1 MTFLQ
6 NGRTNKKNRQSNV
19 WHVGQYVRLSKED
32 GDKPESD
39 SIQNQQR
46 IISKHIEYMEQ
57 QGEQIAS
64 VKVYSDDGYAG
75 GSLNR
80 PAFQQMMRA
89 VEAGEINCVI
99 FKDLS
104 RLGRNY
110 PELGKLMEDYFPQK
124 GVRVIS
130 VLNNLDSLKS
140 PETYCSA
147 IVSFSNIVNDDYIR
161 QLSIKIKSTLDMK
174 RNSGEFIGNYAPYGY
189 VKSLD
194 DKNLWLIDEEAAEVV
209 KKIFRL
215 TVEGMG
221 PYQIAKRLMEEKV
234 EKPSYYQATRQRG
247 NYQTMCDFET
257 PYNWTGGSVVRILE
271 RPEYMGD
278 TVNFRSHKESYK
290 DKKAVK
296 NNSDEILVFQDT
308 HEPIIDR
315 RTWYMVQELRK
326 TVRRVDT
333 NGEGSL
339 LTGKLYCADC
349 GGKMHYRRSTTRAAR
364 DWRGIPNGGTERT
377 SAGFNCGT
385 YNSSRKQY
393 KQVCFSHSIKED
405 TVKQLILET
414 IRYALKSVRMDEAAF
429 IKNMRSASEVRDKGE
444 VKKLKADFSKK
455 KKRFADLD
463 LLIKKVYE
471 DNAMG
476 KLPDRRYEMLSS
488 DYEKEQQELEI
499 SMQEIREK
507 LAQFED
513 DTDRTE
519 EFLSLVRKYTD
530 IQELTPAIVNEFV
543 DKVMVHKIEEID
555 GERVQEIEIFLNYI
569 GKVELPVQE
578 LSEEEMAAEEKKRK
592 RRAYSRAYL
601 KEYRKK
607 HRPEIRR
614 VIEGAREADKQK
626 QIAEAEASA
635 DGLLHTDGTEQVA
648 AMVAGENKIIVES
661 SLPTKEEVK
670 AKYGR

>member
-1 MTFLQ
+1 M
-6 NGRTNKKNRQSNV
+6 
-19 WHVGQYVRLSKED
+19 
-32 GDKPESD
+32 
-39 SIQNQQR
+39 
-46 IISKHIEYMEQ
+46 
-57 QGEQIAS
+57 
-64 VKVYSDDGYAG
+64 
-75 GSLNR
+75 
-80 PAFQQMMRA
+80 
-89 VEAGEINCVI
+89 
-99 FKDLS
+99 LS
-104 RLGRNY
+104 RIENGDIGTVIVKDMSRVGR
-110 PELGKLMEDYFPQK
+110 DYLQVGFYTEVFFREK
-124 GVRVIS
+124 GVRFIAVSNGVDSSNNTSSEFAPFLNIMNEWYLRDCS
-130 VLNNLDSLKS
+130 RKITAVLRAKGKEGK
-140 PETYCSA
+140 PIT
-147 IVSFSNIVNDDYIR
+147 SNP
-161 QLSIKIKSTLDMK
+161 
-174 RNSGEFIGNYAPYGY
+174 PYGF
-189 VKSLD
+189 VKD
-194 DKNLWLIDEEAAEVV
+194 TEDKNHWLVDEEAAEVV
-209 KKIFRL
+209 RKIFRL

-308 HEPIIDR
+308 HEPIVDR

-333 NGEGSL
+333 GGKGSL

-377 SAGFNCGT
+377 SAGFNCST

-429 IKNMRSASEVRDKGE
+429 IKNMRSASEVRDKSE
-444 VKKLKADFSKK
+444 VKKLKADFSNKE
-455 KKRFADLD
+455 KRFADLD

-626 QIAEAEASA
+626 QMAEAEASA

>member
-1 MTFLQ
+1 M
-6 NGRTNKKNRQSNV
+6 
-19 WHVGQYVRLSKED
+19 
-32 GDKPESD
+32 
-39 SIQNQQR
+39 
-46 IISKHIEYMEQ
+46 
-57 QGEQIAS
+57 
-64 VKVYSDDGYAG
+64 
-75 GSLNR
+75 
-80 PAFQQMMRA
+80 
-89 VEAGEINCVI
+89 
-99 FKDLS
+99 LS
-104 RLGRNY
+104 RIENGDIGTVIVKDMSRVGR
-110 PELGKLMEDYFPQK
+110 DYLQVGFYTEVFFREK
-124 GVRVIS
+124 GVRFIAVSNGVDSNNNTSSEFAPFLNIMNEWYLRDCS
-130 VLNNLDSLKS
+130 RKITAVLRAKGKDGK
-140 PETYCSA
+140 PIT
-147 IVSFSNIVNDDYIR
+147 SNP
-161 QLSIKIKSTLDMK
+161 
-174 RNSGEFIGNYAPYGY
+174 PYGF
-189 VKSLD
+189 VKD
-194 DKNLWLIDEEAAEVV
+194 TEDKNHWLVDEEAAEVV
-209 KKIFRL
+209 RKIFRL

-308 HEPIIDR
+308 HEPIVDR

>member
-1 MTFLQ
+1 M
-6 NGRTNKKNRQSNV
+6 NNRTAGDNRITAL
-19 WHVGQYVRLSKED
+19 YERLSRDDDLAGDSNSIVNQKKMLED
-32 GDKPESD
+32 YAKNNGYTNTE
-39 SIQNQQR
+39 
-46 IISKHIEYMEQ
+46 HFT
-57 QGEQIAS
+57 
-64 VKVYSDDGYAG
+64 DDGFSG
-75 GSLNR
+75 GSFER
-80 PAFQQMMRA
+80 PGWKQM
-89 VEAGEINCVI
+89 
-99 FKDLS
+99 LS
-104 RLGRNY
+104 RIENGDIGTVIVKDMSRVGR
-110 PELGKLMEDYFPQK
+110 DYLQVGFYTEVFFREK
-124 GVRVIS
+124 GVRFIAVSNGVDSSNNTSSEFAPFLNIMNEWYLRDCS
-130 VLNNLDSLKS
+130 RKITAVLWAKGKEGK
-140 PETYCSA
+140 PIT
-147 IVSFSNIVNDDYIR
+147 SNP
-161 QLSIKIKSTLDMK
+161 
-174 RNSGEFIGNYAPYGY
+174 PYGF
-189 VKSLD
+189 VKD
-194 DKNLWLIDEEAAEVV
+194 TEDKNHWLVDEEAAEVV
-209 KKIFRL
+209 RKIFRL

-257 PYNWTGGSVVRILE
+257 PYNWTGESVVRILE

-308 HEPIIDR
+308 HEPIVDR
-315 RTWYMVQELRK
+315 RTWYLVQELRK

-333 NGEGSL
+333 SGEGSL

-349 GGKMHYRRSTTRAAR
+349 GGKMYYRRSTTRAAR

-414 IRYALKSVRMDEAAF
+414 IRYALKSVRMDKAAF

-444 VKKLKADFSKK
+444 VKKLKADLSKK
-455 KKRFADLD
+455 EKRFADLD

-507 LAQFED
+507 LAQFEN

-519 EFLSLVRKYTD
+519 EFLSLVHKYTD

-543 DKVMVHKIEEID
+543 DKVMVHKIEEIN

-569 GKVELPVQE
+569 GRVELPAQE

-614 VIEGAREADKQK
+614 VIEGAREAYKQK

-648 AMVAGENKIIVES
+648 AMVAGENKIIVKS

>member
-1 MTFLQ
+1 M
-6 NGRTNKKNRQSNV
+6 NNRTAGNNRITAL
-19 WHVGQYVRLSKED
+19 YERLSRDDDLAGDSNSIVNQKKMLED
-32 GDKPESD
+32 YAKNNGYT
-39 SIQNQQR
+39 NTV
-46 IISKHIEYMEQ
+46 HFT
-57 QGEQIAS
+57 
-64 VKVYSDDGYAG
+64 DDGFSG
-75 GSLNR
+75 GSFER
-80 PAFQQMMRA
+80 PGWKQM
-89 VEAGEINCVI
+89 
-99 FKDLS
+99 LS
-104 RLGRNY
+104 RIENGDIGTVIVKDMSCVGR
-110 PELGKLMEDYFPQK
+110 DYLQVGFYTEVFFREK
-124 GVRVIS
+124 GVRFIAVSNGVDSSNNTSSEFAPFLNIMNEWYLRDCS
-130 VLNNLDSLKS
+130 RKITAVLRAKGKEGK
-140 PETYCSA
+140 PIT
-147 IVSFSNIVNDDYIR
+147 SNP
-161 QLSIKIKSTLDMK
+161 
-174 RNSGEFIGNYAPYGY
+174 PYGF
-189 VKSLD
+189 VKD
-194 DKNLWLIDEEAAEVV
+194 TEDKNHWLVDEEAAEVV
-209 KKIFRL
+209 RKIFRL

-221 PYQIAKRLMEEKV
+221 PYQIAKRLMAEKV

-308 HEPIIDR
+308 HEPIVDR
-315 RTWYMVQELRK
+315 RTWYLVQELRK

-333 NGEGSL
+333 SGEGSL

-444 VKKLKADFSKK
+444 VKKLKADLSKK
-455 KKRFADLD
+455 EKRFADLD
-463 LLIKKVYE
+463 MLIKKVYE

-569 GKVELPVQE
+569 GKVELPAQE

>member
-1 MTFLQ
+1 
-6 NGRTNKKNRQSNV
+6 
-19 WHVGQYVRLSKED
+19 
-32 GDKPESD
+32 
-39 SIQNQQR
+39 
-46 IISKHIEYMEQ
+46 
-57 QGEQIAS
+57 
-64 VKVYSDDGYAG
+64 
-75 GSLNR
+75 
-80 PAFQQMMRA
+80 MRA
-89 VEAGEINCVI
+89 
-99 FKDLS
+99 K
-104 RLGRNY
+104 
-110 PELGKLMEDYFPQK
+110 GKEGKP
-124 GVRVIS
+124 I
-130 VLNNLDSLKS
+130 
-140 PETYCSA
+140 T
-147 IVSFSNIVNDDYIR
+147 SNP
-161 QLSIKIKSTLDMK
+161 
-174 RNSGEFIGNYAPYGY
+174 PYGY
-189 VKSLD
+189 VKSPD
-194 DKNLWLIDEEAAEVV
+194 DKNLWLVDEEAAEVV

-221 PYQIAKRLMEEKV
+221 PYQIAKRLMAEKV

-247 NYQTMCDFET
+247 NFKTMCDFET

-333 NGEGSL
+333 GGKGSL

-377 SAGFNCGT
+377 SAGFNCST

-429 IKNMRSASEVRDKGE
+429 IKNMRSASEVRDKSE

-455 KKRFADLD
+455 EKRFADLD

-626 QIAEAEASA
+626 QMAEAEASA

>member
-1 MTFLQ
+1 MSRVGRDYLQ
-6 NGRTNKKNRQSNV
+6 
-19 WHVGQYVRLSKED
+19 VGFYTEVFFRE
-32 GDKPESD
+32 
-39 SIQNQQR
+39 
-46 IISKHIEYMEQ
+46 
-57 QGEQIAS
+57 
-64 VKVYSDDGYAG
+64 
-75 GSLNR
+75 
-80 PAFQQMMRA
+80 
-89 VEAGEINCVI
+89 
-99 FKDLS
+99 
-104 RLGRNY
+104 
-110 PELGKLMEDYFPQK
+110 K
-124 GVRVIS
+124 GVRFIAVSNGVDSDNNTSSEFAPFLNIMNEWYLRDCS
-130 VLNNLDSLKS
+130 RKITAVLRAKGKEGK
-140 PETYCSA
+140 PIT
-147 IVSFSNIVNDDYIR
+147 SNP
-161 QLSIKIKSTLDMK
+161 
-174 RNSGEFIGNYAPYGY
+174 PYGF
-189 VKSLD
+189 VKD
-194 DKNLWLIDEEAAEVV
+194 TEDKNHWLVDEEAAEVV
-209 KKIFRL
+209 RKIFRL

-221 PYQIAKRLMEEKV
+221 PYQIAKRLTEEKV
-234 EKPSYYQATRQRG
+234 EKPSFYQATRQRG

-296 NNSDEILVFQDT
+296 NSSDEILVFQDT
-308 HEPIIDR
+308 HEPIVDR
-315 RTWYMVQELRK
+315 RTWYLVQELRK

-333 NGEGSL
+333 SGEGSL

-393 KQVCFSHSIKED
+393 KQVCFSHSLKED

-455 KKRFADLD
+455 EKRFADLD

-648 AMVAGENKIIVES
+648 SMVAGENKIIVEG

>member
-1 MTFLQ
+1 M
-6 NGRTNKKNRQSNV
+6 NNRTAGDNRITAL
-19 WHVGQYVRLSKED
+19 YERLSRDDDLAGDSNSIVNQKKMLED
-32 GDKPESD
+32 YAKNNGYT
-39 SIQNQQR
+39 NTV
-46 IISKHIEYMEQ
+46 HFT
-57 QGEQIAS
+57 
-64 VKVYSDDGYAG
+64 DDGFSG
-75 GSLNR
+75 GRFER
-80 PAFQQMMRA
+80 PGWKQM
-89 VEAGEINCVI
+89 
-99 FKDLS
+99 LS
-104 RLGRNY
+104 RIENGDIGTVIVKDMSRVGR
-110 PELGKLMEDYFPQK
+110 DYLQVGFYTEVFFREK
-124 GVRVIS
+124 GVRFIAVSNGVDSNNNTSSEFAPFLNIMNEWYLRDCS
-130 VLNNLDSLKS
+130 RKITAVLRAKGKDGK
-140 PETYCSA
+140 PIT
-147 IVSFSNIVNDDYIR
+147 SNP
-161 QLSIKIKSTLDMK
+161 
-174 RNSGEFIGNYAPYGY
+174 PYGF
-189 VKSLD
+189 VKD
-194 DKNLWLIDEEAAEVV
+194 TEDKNHWLVDEEAAEVV
-209 KKIFRL
+209 RKIFRL

-488 DYEKEQQELEI
+488 GYEKEQQELEI